1 MYHYNFYILNICEI
15 KVYNRYNRIQK
26 KKYYFYDEIRVQIRN
41 FKCYTFNRETD
52 SLIVYKSEVIE
63 W

>member
-26 KKYYFYDEIRVQIRN
+26 KNIVFMMRLEFRLEISNVTHLTEKQIH
-41 FKCYTFNRETD
+41 
-52 SLIVYKSEVIE
+52 
-63 W
+63 